1 MRCFIVDDSQ
11 SYIDIIKTVISDFCS
26 SIGSTTE
33 AANAIEKIIEFDP
46 DVIVVDWLM
55 PDKSGLDLA
64 TEIAE
69 NDRINHIPVI
79 MVSGASMVLKTFKH
93 LKIDEFISKTDS
105 ISNIRSTLKIF
116 SNIGRINKAA
126 RQIDVNSKK

>member
-26 SIGSTTE
+26 AIGSTTE

-79 MVSGASMVLKTFKH
+79 MVSGSSMVLKTFKH
-93 LKIDEFISKTDS
+93 LKIDEFISKTES